1 MKLLYNF
8 KNSRISSVVIINGL
22 NLLSSFQQ
30 GIFPELVRPKGNCK
44 DISLSILF
52 YSSVAKSDT
61 RIRWSIY
68 QMILA
73 WIVIQL
79 LNPFPFHYNTCYNSH
94 QRAFSKENY
103 NTVCIM
109 TYIYVLCIIPIIN
122 ISIYMYYWLYQYK
135 LWREVRRCR
144 ISWPLMAM
152 AGGQLELPR
161 RDKAVVTATQQVPLQ
176 KAAETSSV
184 WNCPGRFFKLVSNF
198 PFFCLLTYFDS
209 ALQSMRRLMWYTSCS

>member
-122 ISIYMYYWLYQYK
+122 ISIYVL
-135 LWREVRRCR
+135 LI
-144 ISWPLMAM
+144 ISIQTMK
-152 AGGQLELPR
+152 GGQKMQDKLAFNGNGRRSAWTPQERQSSSDSYTASSPSESCWNFISLELSWE
-161 RDKAVVTATQQVPLQ
+161 V
-176 KAAETSSV
+176 
-184 WNCPGRFFKLVSNF
+184 F
-198 PFFCLLTYFDS
+198 
-209 ALQSMRRLMWYTSCS
+209 

>member
-1 MKLLYNF
+1 MVWIYWAVFNREF
-8 KNSRISSVVIINGL
+8 FL
-22 NLLSSFQQ
+22 NWWDQKATARTSA
-30 GIFPELVRPKGNCK
+30 LVYCC
-44 DISLSILF
+44 ILF